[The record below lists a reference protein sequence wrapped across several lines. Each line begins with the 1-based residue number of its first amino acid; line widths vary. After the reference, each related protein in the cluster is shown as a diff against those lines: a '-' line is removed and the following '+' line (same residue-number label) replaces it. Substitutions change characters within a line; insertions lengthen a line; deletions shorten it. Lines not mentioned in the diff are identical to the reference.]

1 MIRIL
6 KLLFIVLVCTTILP
20 GQTRPDEIAK
30 KVDQRYN
37 RMRTLTASFTESYRG
52 AGVSRTES
60 GTLWLKRP
68 GKMRWEYTTPQAKLF
83 ISDGKTAYFYVPG
96 ERQAREAPVKK
107 LDDLRS
113 PLRYLLGNTKLQKE
127 FTGLSLAQDVPAAA
141 GDVVLRGIP
150 KAMADR
156 IASVLLEVSPEGE
169 IRRIVVNE
177 VDGSTTEFRFADQK
191 ENVPVP
197 DEQFRFK
204 PPAGV
209 ELVQIPEV
217 G

>member
-1 MIRIL
+1 MIRISAL
-6 KLLFIVLVCTTILP
+6 IAVVLSCSLVSL
-20 GQTRPDEIAK
+20 GDTRLDEITK

-37 RMRTLTASFTESYRG
+37 HMRTLTASFTESYRG

-68 GKMRWEYTTPQAKLF
+68 GKMRWEYTEPQTKLF

-127 FTGLSLAQDVPAAA
+127 FTGLSLAPDQSAAP
-141 GDVVLRGIP
+141 GDVVLRGVP

-169 IRRIVVNE
+169 IRRIVVDE
-177 VDGSTTEFRFADQK
+177 VDGSTTEFRFTNQK
-191 ENVPVP
+191 ENIAVPE
-197 DEQFRFK
+197 EQFHFT
-204 PPAGV
+204 PPPGV
-209 ELVQIPEV
+209 ELVQVPEV

>member
-1 MIRIL
+1 MLRIV
-6 KLLFIVLVCTTILP
+6 KLLPVVLLCAAALL
-20 GQTRPDEIAK
+20 GETRPDEIAK

-68 GKMRWEYTTPQAKLF
+68 GKMRWEYKEPQPKLF

-127 FTGLSLAQDVPAAA
+127 FTGLSVAPDVPAAD
-141 GDVVLRGIP
+141 GDMVLRGIP
-150 KAMADR
+150 KTMVDR
-156 IASVLLEVSPEGE
+156 IASVLLEVTAQGE

-177 VDGSTTEFRFADQK
+177 VDGSTTEFRFDDQR
-191 ENVPVP
+191 ENIPVP
-197 DEQFRFK
+197 DEQFHFK

-209 ELVQIPEV
+209 ELVQVPEV

>member
-6 KLLFIVLVCTTILP
+6 KVLMVVVACSALLTGETGV
-20 GQTRPDEIAK
+20 REIAK

-37 RMRTLTASFTESYRG
+37 GMRTLTASFTESYRG

-68 GKMRWEYTTPQAKLF
+68 GKMRWEYTEPQQKLF

-113 PLRYLLGNTKLQKE
+113 PLRYLLGNTKLEKE
-127 FTGLSLAQDVPAAA
+127 FSGLSLAPDQPATA
-141 GDVVLRGIP
+141 GDLVLRGVP

-156 IASVLLEVSPEGE
+156 IASVLFEVSPAGE

-177 VDGSTTEFRFADQK
+177 IDGSTTEFQFANQK

-197 DEQFRFK
+197 DERFRFK
-204 PPAGV
+204 PPPGV
-209 ELVQIPEV
+209 ELVNVPEV

>member
-1 MIRIL
+1 MNRVSTI
-6 KLLFIVLVCTTILP
+6 IVVLSCSLALR
-20 GQTRPDEIAK
+20 GETRLDEITK
-30 KVDQRYN
+30 RVDQHYN
-37 RMRTLTASFTESYRG
+37 HMRTLTARFTESYQG

-68 GKMRWEYTTPQAKLF
+68 GKMRWQYSEPQNKLF
-83 ISDGKTAYFYVPG
+83 VSDGKTAYFYVPG
-96 ERQAREAPVKK
+96 EQQAREAPVKK

-127 FTGLSLAQDVPAAA
+127 FTSLSLAPDIPAAP
-141 GDVVLRGIP
+141 GDVVLRGVP

-156 IASVLLEVSPEGE
+156 IASVLLEVTPEGE

-177 VDGSTTEFRFADQK
+177 VDGSTTEFQFANQR

-197 DEQFRFK
+197 DEQFHFK
-204 PPAGV
+204 PPPGV
-209 ELVQIPEV
+209 ELVQVPEV